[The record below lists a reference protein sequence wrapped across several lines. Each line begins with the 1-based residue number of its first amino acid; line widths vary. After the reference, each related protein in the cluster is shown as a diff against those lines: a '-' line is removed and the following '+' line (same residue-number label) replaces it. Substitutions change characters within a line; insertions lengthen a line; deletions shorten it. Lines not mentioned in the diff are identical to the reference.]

1 MIKNPNTNKMIKI
14 GGKTHLRLIANN
26 TLPRDTLDINKV
38 SIVENSRQKMP
49 IPIIEFHKKSTHWL
63 NFTKIV
69 KGIKCDKYELI
80 EYLRKEFDTFKILM
94 NKEEIIIIF
103 PSREIFLSDVIK
115 DFIEIYTKENN
126 IDWNQ

>member
-1 MIKNPNTNKMIKI
+1 MIRNPTTNKMIKI

-63 NFTKIV
+63 NFNKIV
-69 KGIKCDKYELI
+69 KSIKCDKYELI
-80 EYLRKEFDTFKILM
+80 EYLRKEFDILKILM

-103 PSREIFLSDVIK
+103 PGKEIFLSDVIK
-115 DFIEIYTKENN
+115 DFIKKYSEKHN